1 MNGRPQSRWR
11 VVATILLIIALG
23 VLVTWRDVAYRD
35 LQADYAAAV
44 AERDTWRA
52 AYVELEDQA
61 DAAGIDAP
69 TPEEIED
76 PDQPTPPIVVEHGE
90 DGTDGAAGDRGIRG
104 PQGATGEQGP
114 PGPPG
119 PPGPVGADG
128 INGISHRGEQ
138 GPPGVDGPPGPQGPA
153 GETGAQ
159 GPQGAAGPV
168 GPAPAG
174 IVIPDGLGGF
184 CTAVDP
190 EGDGIY
196 ACP

>member
-11 VVATILLIIALG
+11 VLLTILIIIALG
-23 VLVTWRDVAYRD
+23 AVVTWRDVAYRD
-35 LQADYAAAV
+35 LQTDYAAAV

-90 DGTDGAAGDRGIRG
+90 DGTDGSPGSRGSRG

-114 PGPPG
+114 QGEPGPPG
-119 PPGPVGADG
+119 PPGPVGPMGDEG
-128 INGISHRGEQ
+128 LPGQGTRGET
-138 GPPGVDGPPGPQGPA
+138 GSTGPQGPA

-159 GPQGAAGPV
+159 GPQGPAGPA
-168 GPAPAG
+168 GPAPSG

-190 EGDGIY
+190 DGDGIY